1 MKNNSKTYNFGLIA
15 DTNTRFRERMTLK
28 ELGQK
33 IVKMKMRED
42 NDKTVLSYLSG
53 WANCLEDLS
62 DEGEKFDPLYIADYV
77 ADHLTSSNIHIINLD
92 TNCQISSGE
101 RDEVQT
107 SIIYLLENAKSVKAA
122 KLEA

>member
-1 MKNNSKTYNFGLIA
+1 MINTSKTYNFGLIG
-15 DTNTRFRERMTLK
+15 DTNIRFRKRMTLK
-28 ELGQK
+28 ELGHK

-42 NDKTVLSYLSG
+42 NDKTVLSYLIG
-53 WANCLEDLS
+53 WADCLEDLS
-62 DEGEKFDPLYIADYV
+62 DDGEKFNPLYIADYI
-77 ADHLTSSNIHIINLD
+77 ADHLTHSNIHIINLD
-92 TNCQISSGE
+92 TRCQISSGE